1 MSFYFLWGLLISIL
15 LVGGLKAWRLWG
27 PSCCRITSPDFSE
40 EGSPTRLME
49 FERQL
54 EFGLPLLGVLATT
67 SPFIGLSITIVHI
80 MEALKQLPQA
90 GKDMAALAVPL
101 ADALNATLYG
111 IACAIL
117 ALFFYNL
124 CRAKANR
131 MAREARELRASLK
144 E

>member
-1 MSFYFLWGLLISIL
+1 MSFYFLLALLISIL
-15 LVGGLKAWRLWG
+15 ALGLYKAWRLWG
-27 PSCCRITSPDFSE
+27 PSCCRISPPDFSSE
-40 EGSPTRLME
+40 KSASLVQY
-49 FERQL
+49 ERDL

-67 SPFIGLSITIVHI
+67 SPFIGLSITIIHI
-80 MEALKQLPQA
+80 MEALKQLPQV
-90 GKDMAALAVPL
+90 GKDIGALAVPL

-131 MAREARELRASLK
+131 MAREAREEKAALK